1 MCFFIWIFRILF
13 IQVLTLSSLAAPPLS
28 GQPISGQPL
37 SGPPLRI
44 LWYNT
49 ENLFHPSDDSLAG
62 DDEFTPAGIR
72 NWNDFRYR
80 QKLTSLAKVI
90 VAAGEGDPPELVG
103 FCEVEERLVLEEL
116 TGHPILA
123 PYGYRVIHRD
133 GPDHRGTEVACIYRE
148 RWVTVS
154 GWETI
159 PSVLTGRGERTRD
172 LLRLELVWRKDTLDI
187 VMVHLISKYGGEG
200 VTAVPRRD
208 QVKQVVG
215 LIDSLHCIHPGRWK
229 VVAGDFNDPPDAWS
243 MEPVRRTN
251 EVTNR
256 TIEETVGGQ
265 SVMTQARLIQVPLS
279 GARGSYKYQGKWERI
294 DQFLVSEGAG
304 SYRVQGRI
312 LALPPLLTPD
322 GSDGGVKPFRT
333 YLGPVYQAGV
343 SDHLPVLL
351 EISRPFFS
359 SDGGR

>member
-1 MCFFIWIFRILF
+1 MIFGILM
-13 IQVLTLSSLAAPPLS
+13 IHAVSAGRLAGMPFSA
-28 GQPISGQPL
+28 
-37 SGPPLRI
+37 PPLRI

-62 DDEFTPAGIR
+62 DDEFTPGGIR

-80 QKLTSLAKVI
+80 QKLTALAKVI

-103 FCEVEERLVLEEL
+103 FCEVEERRVLEEL

-159 PSVLTGRGERTRD
+159 PSVLALTGERTRD

-200 VTAVPRRD
+200 VTAVPRRE

-215 LIDSLHCIHPGRWK
+215 LIDSLHHCHPGRWK

-243 MEPVRRTN
+243 MEPVRRN
-251 EVTNR
+251 PD
-256 TIEETVGGQ
+256 
-265 SVMTQARLIQVPLS
+265 MTDALAAGTPACLIQVPLY
-279 GARGSYKYQGKWERI
+279 GARGSYKYQGKWEMI
-294 DQFLVSEGAG
+294 DQFLVNQGTRRYG
-304 SYRVQGRI
+304 VQGRI
-312 LALPPLLTPD
+312 LALPALLIRD
-322 GSDGGVKPFRT
+322 ESDGGVKPFRT
-333 YLGPVYQAGV
+333 YLGPVYQAGI
-343 SDHLPVLL
+343 SDHLPVML
-351 EISRPFFS
+351 EISRPFLS
-359 SDGGR
+359 SDGGQ